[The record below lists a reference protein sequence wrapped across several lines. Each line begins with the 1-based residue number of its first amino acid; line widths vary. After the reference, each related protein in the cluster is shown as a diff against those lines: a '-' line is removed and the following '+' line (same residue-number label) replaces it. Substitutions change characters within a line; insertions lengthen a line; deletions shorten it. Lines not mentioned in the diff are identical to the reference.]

1 MAVTKEKKQEILKN
15 LETLMKDSKSLAFI
29 KTDKITV
36 SEATTMR
43 KDLREAQAGIMVAK
57 KTLIKIAYKNVF
69 DSELSEELPWS
80 ISIIFS
86 FEDPMA
92 WMWVT
97 SKYAK
102 EWKKEEKIKFV
113 AAHIEWKLIWSEEA
127 TKLASI
133 PSRETLLAKF
143 LGSAKSPISSL
154 VRFFD
159 AAKTELESKWLE
171 KAWDLI
177 SANESSEEKETKEDK

>member
-1 MAVTKEKKQEILKN
+1 MAVTRAKKQKILEN
-15 LETLMKDSKSLAFI
+15 IETLMKDSKSLAFI
-29 KTDKITV
+29 ATNKITV
-36 SEATTMR
+36 IEATSMR
-43 KDLREAQAGIMVAK
+43 KDLRDANASVMVAK
-57 KTLIKIAYKNVF
+57 KTLIKMAYKNVF
-69 DSELSEELPWS
+69 GTELDKELPGAV
-80 ISIIFS
+80 SIIFS
-86 FEDPMA
+86 FEDSMS
-92 WMWVT
+92 WMWIA

-113 AAHIEWKLIWSEEA
+113 AAHIEWELIWEEKA

-159 AAKTELESKWLE
+159 ATKVELESKWLE

-177 SANESSEEKETKEDK
+177 SANKDDNTKEEEK